1 MNEMGNPLDET
12 IDFTIYLPSEWTVST
27 TETIVE
33 TFDGDNRVVMA
44 SAHYATFEDADT
56 VYRDA
61 VVVRDIDSGLYKCKY
76 YHMQPENTSGE
87 TTILNELIYCIAV
100 GDRMMYFTFYP
111 YYGTGI
117 GTQSEQFTAYISTLE
132 LTSESDSQ
140 SESTENTA
148 TVEFSAGPD
157 GEKVSLG
164 VGDQLGDWTLADLQI
179 QQDGQDAGRVN
190 ALFVGDVTLRGTIT
204 RAPFDGYVYDFSVG
218 IEDASKM
225 PYYIFP
231 DATDL
236 SEGNVGIRLD
246 FADSMDG
253 IVSGMELEA
262 DESKDCVIIMSD
274 YRFALSPRVNMLVT
288 KSATVVG
295 LKSP

>member
-1 MNEMGNPLDET
+1 
-12 IDFTIYLPSEWTVST
+12 
-27 TETIVE
+27 
-33 TFDGDNRVVMA
+33 MA
-44 SAHYATFEDADT
+44 SARYATFEDADAA
-56 VYRDA
+56 YRDA
-61 VVVRDIDSGLYKCKY
+61 VVTRDIDSGLYKCKY
-76 YHMQPENTSGE
+76 YHMQPENTSGD
-87 TTILNELIYCIAV
+87 TTILNELIYCIAA
-100 GDRMMYFTFYP
+100 GDRMMFFTFFP
-111 YYGTGI
+111 SYGTGI
-117 GTQSEQFTAYISTLE
+117 GTQSEQFTAYISTLK
-132 LTSESDSQ
+132 LAPKSDSQ
-140 SESTENTA
+140 LESAANTS

-164 VGDQLGDWTLADLQI
+164 IGDQLGDWTLTELQI
-179 QQDGQDAGRVN
+179 QQDGQDAGRVK

-231 DATDL
+231 DDTDI

-246 FADSMDG
+246 FADSMDEM
-253 IVSGMELEA
+253 VSDMELEA
-262 DESKDCVIIMSD
+262 DESKDCVIIISD

-288 KSATVVG
+288 NSATVVG